1 MKALYPSYL
10 AATALLIT
18 PLVAQ
23 ATIFQ
28 FNAGLNLANE
38 IPTPIMPQTM
48 PTGVATLF
56 YDDKGT
62 PSLADDR
69 YDFALSA
76 FELSGTAAAFH
87 IHGAATTT
95 ETAPVRV
102 ALDDPMVFTNFK
114 DGGTLLVGGND
125 SSSGRHPR
133 NARDRDERRTSGVV
147 FPRDAAG
154 PTRVREH
161 PYRAE
166 SGRRDTRTTHRGHA
180 DPGTGNLRDAPRRAR
195 AARLHGPPAH
205 ALARNRSV
213 ARKARAS
220 RGLSH
225 SGTGSAA
232 QFSRPSRPSPSPP
245 SPTSCSRP

>member
-102 ALDDPMVFTNFK
+102 ALDNPMLFTNFK

-125 SSSGRHPR
+125 VVPIDIPATPATATNAGHPASSFLAMLQAQLAYVNIHTALNP
-133 NARDRDERRTSGVV
+133 
-147 FPRDAAG
+147 AG
-154 PTRVREH
+154 EI
-161 PYRAE
+161 
-166 SGRRDTRTTHRGHA
+166 RGQLIEVTPIPE
-180 DPGTGNLRDAPRRAR
+180 PGTYAMLLAGLGLLGFMARRR
-195 AARLHGPPAH
+195 MR
-205 ALARNRSV
+205 
-213 ARKARAS
+213 
-220 RGLSH
+220 
-225 SGTGSAA
+225 
-232 QFSRPSRPSPSPP
+232 
-245 SPTSCSRP
+245 